1 VDLHLASP
9 KPLKIQAYEILKEAI
24 IRGILK
30 DNEMITE
37 RRAMELFKISR
48 TPFREAIQSL
58 ESEGWIYSIPY
69 KGNYIKPITLEDIE
83 HVFELRI
90 ILESSIVNK
99 VLTNMDDE
107 SINKLEDLITSMKGK
122 PLEQDDLVFMD
133 LDTEFHRVI
142 YQLTNNK
149 QIINVFEQTSDLI
162 RRIGVRVLHRET
174 RRDEVMAEHKEI
186 LLGLKEG
193 CSAGEAMIQHLE
205 QTKSIFVELYTKH
218 SKV

>member
-1 VDLHLASP
+1 MDLYLASP

-30 DNEMITE
+30 DNEVITE
-37 RRAMELFKISR
+37 RRAMEQFKISR

-58 ESEGWIYSIPY
+58 EAEGWMYSIPY

-90 ILESSIVNK
+90 ILETSIINK
-99 VLTNMDDE
+99 VLTNMDAE
-107 SINKLEDLITSMKGK
+107 NISELERLVSSMKK
-122 PLEQDDLVFMD
+122 SLLEQDDLVFMD

-142 YQLTNNK
+142 YQLTHNK

-174 RRDEVMAEHKEI
+174 RRDEVITEHKRI
-186 LLGLKEG
+186 LAGLKDG
-193 CSAGEAMIQHLE
+193 TAGEAMIQHLE
-205 QTKSIFVELYTKH
+205 QTKSIFTELYTKQNEA
-218 SKV
+218 